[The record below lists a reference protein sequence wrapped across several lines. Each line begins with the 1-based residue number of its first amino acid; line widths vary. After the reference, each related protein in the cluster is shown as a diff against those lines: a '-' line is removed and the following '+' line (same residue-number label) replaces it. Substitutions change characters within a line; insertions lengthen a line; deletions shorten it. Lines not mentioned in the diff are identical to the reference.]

1 MFKSGWLCDKPRRT
15 DRSWEA
21 FMRRAINGS
30 LLLAAAF
37 ALGSVHAQTTQLS
50 SAEIERRFDASLSA
64 AEMAAWMKIMAAEP
78 NHVGSPHNKANA
90 EMVLAQ
96 FRDWGWDAHIETFEV
111 LYPTPI
117 SQTLELIGAEPFRAT
132 LTEAPIAGDDTSA
145 RTKDQL
151 PAYVAYQG
159 DGDVTAPLVYVNYGM
174 QDDYLQLERMGV
186 SVKGK
191 IVIARYGQGW
201 RGLKPKLAQ
210 EHGAV
215 GCIIFSD
222 PRDDG
227 YATDDAYPKGPGRP
241 ANGVQ
246 RGSVADMT
254 QYPGDPLT
262 PGIGATAAAPR
273 LAISQAPTILK
284 IPVLPISYGDAQH
297 FLAALG
303 GRVVPPAWRGALPIT
318 YHVGGDGALVHMA
331 VKSDWPLKT
340 IYNVVAVMKGSTYP
354 DQWILRG
361 NHHDGWVFGAA
372 DPMSGHIALMGEAK
386 AIGALA
392 KTGWRP
398 KRTLVYLSWD
408 AEEPMLLGSTEWVE
422 THAAELKEKAL
433 VYVNTDGGARGFLDV
448 DGSHS
453 LQHLVN
459 GVAIDVTDPQTGV
472 SVAARL
478 RAAMQVVGTAPGAN
492 EEARDNA
499 KLAADAAHD
508 LPIGAL
514 GSGSDYSA
522 FLQHLGIAALNVG
535 FGGEGRIG
543 GIYHSAYDTY
553 EHYSRFGDPGFA
565 YAPVLAKVA
574 GRVVLRMADAD
585 VPLARYGDFAETVSR
600 YLDQVKKLADT
611 KREAAE
617 TQTKL
622 LAAGAY
628 RLTDDPTKTSGPPT
642 PLKSVPHFNMAP
654 LENAIAHLK
663 RSAKAY
669 DTALAAKGAVQS
681 DAAKAKLMDLAR
693 RTEQSLAVDVGL
705 PGRDWYKNL
714 IYAPGRYTGYAAK
727 TLPGVREAIEE
738 ERWADVD
745 RYAALTGAALD
756 AYADK
761 LDEGVRLMDGIGSVP
776 QGG

>member
-1 MFKSGWLCDKPRRT
+1 MH
-15 DRSWEA
+15 
-21 FMRRAINGS
+21 RAITSS

-37 ALGSVHAQTTQLS
+37 GVGPINAQTAQRTP
-50 SAEIERRFDASLSA
+50 ADVERQFDASLNG
-64 AEMAAWMKIMAAEP
+64 AEMASWMKTMAAEP
-78 NHVGSPHNKANA
+78 NHVGSAHDKANA

-96 FRDWGWDAHIETFEV
+96 FREWGWDAHIETFEV
-111 LYPTPI
+111 LYPTPT
-117 SQTLELIGAEPFRAT
+117 SQTLELVGAQPFKAT
-132 LTEAPIAGDDTSA
+132 LTEPPVPGDETSA
-145 RTKDQL
+145 RTKDAL

-159 DGDVTAPLVYVNYGM
+159 DGEVTAPLVYVNYGM
-174 QDDYLQLERMGV
+174 REEYLQLERMGI

-191 IVIARYGQGW
+191 IVIARYGVGW

-227 YATDDAYPKGPGRP
+227 YATEDAYPKGPARP

-262 PGIGATAAAPR
+262 PGVGATAGAKRLSISEAP
-273 LAISQAPTILK
+273 AILK
-284 IPVLPISYGDAQH
+284 IPTLPISYSDAQH

-303 GRVVPPAWRGALPIT
+303 GRVVPLNWRGALPIT
-318 YHVGGDGALVHMA
+318 YHVGGNDDARVHLA

-340 IYNVVAVMKGSTYP
+340 IYNVIAVMKGSTYP
-354 DQWILRG
+354 DQWIMRG

-372 DPMSGHIALMGEAK
+372 DPMSGHIAMMGEAK

-398 KRTLVYLSWD
+398 KRTLVYMSWD
-408 AEEPMLLGSTEWVE
+408 AEEPMLLGSTEWAE
-422 THAAELKEKAL
+422 THAAELKEKGL
-433 VYVNTDGGARGFLDV
+433 VYVNTDGSGRGFLNV
-448 DGSHS
+448 QGSHS

-459 GVAIDVTDPQTGV
+459 RVGADVTDPETGV
-472 SVAARL
+472 SVAARV
-478 RAAMQVVGTAPGAN
+478 RARMQVAGAAPGASD
-492 EEARDNA
+492 EAKAIA
-499 KLAADAAHD
+499 KLAADPTHD

-514 GSGSDYSA
+514 GSGSDYST

-535 FGGEGRIG
+535 FGGEGQVG
-543 GIYHSAYDTY
+543 GVYHSAYDTY
-553 EHYSRFGDPGFA
+553 EYYSRFGDPGFA
-565 YAPVLAKVA
+565 YAPVLAKTV
-574 GRVVLRMADAD
+574 GRIVLRIADAE
-585 VPLARYGDFAETVSR
+585 VPLTRYGDFAETVSR

-617 TQTKL
+617 TQAKL
-622 LAAGAY
+622 LAANAFH
-628 RLTDDPTKTSGPPT
+628 LTDDPTKTSGPPT
-642 PLKSVPHFNMAP
+642 PLRSVPHFNMAP
-654 LENAIAHLK
+654 LDNAVDHLK

-669 DTALAAKGAVQS
+669 DTALAAKGAAQS
-681 DAAKAKLMDLAR
+681 DATKVKLIELAR
-693 RTEQSLAVDVGL
+693 QTEQSLIVDVGL
-705 PGRDWYKNL
+705 PGRDWYKHL
-714 IYAPGRYTGYAAK
+714 IYAPGRYTGYDPK

-745 RYAALTGAALD
+745 RYSALTGAALD

-761 LDEGVRLMDGIGSVP
+761 LDEGVRLMGGAGSVA